1 MDANLLHDI
10 IFYVM
15 YAALAIALVIIIE
28 RTLYFAYTQRQA
40 RRLEQAL
47 TPEVR

>member
-28 RTLYFAYTQRQA
+28 RTLYFAYTQR
-40 RRLEQAL
+40 RRAGWS
-47 TPEVR
+47 RR